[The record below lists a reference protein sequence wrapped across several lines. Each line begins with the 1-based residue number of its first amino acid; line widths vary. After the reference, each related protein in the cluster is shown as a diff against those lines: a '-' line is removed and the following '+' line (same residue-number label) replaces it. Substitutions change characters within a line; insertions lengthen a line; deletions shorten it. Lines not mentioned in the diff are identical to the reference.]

1 MEVCILL
8 KIFKNFYINYLL
20 CIVFFRNFALSM
32 REKGYR
38 SEQEGLSP
46 AERSRFAD
54 SEKPFHS
61 KTVRATTKGATI
73 GTLDERT
80 N

>member
-1 MEVCILL
+1 
-8 KIFKNFYINYLL
+8 
-20 CIVFFRNFALSM
+20 M
-32 REKGYR
+32 RGKGYR

-80 N
+80 NL

>member
-1 MEVCILL
+1 
-8 KIFKNFYINYLL
+8 
-20 CIVFFRNFALSM
+20 M
-32 REKGYR
+32 RGKGYR

-54 SEKPFHS
+54 SEKPFRS

-80 N
+80 NL